1 VSAERE
7 LLETSLTELLTDR
20 CTPEVVA
27 AADGSWDPG
36 LWSHLDRAGLTAVG
50 VPEEAGGSGGGLLDA
65 ALVARCC
72 AAFAAPVPIA
82 PTLLVAPWLR
92 EAAGLAH
99 RPGPAAVAGTAAVTA
114 ARDAGGWVLAG
125 YARRVAWGR
134 CAESVLVLVGTPE
147 GLALADVADG
157 AVEPAADAAGEPS
170 DTVVFDGVRVPDE
183 RVRPVTT
190 RLLTALRMR
199 QALATTV
206 MLAGALDTVLDLTR
220 RYAGERVQFGRPISA
235 FQLVKRQVAQLAGEV
250 AVAGAAA
257 DAAVREVA
265 AAPADG
271 DPLPAVLAAR
281 VRAARSATAATAIA
295 HQVHGA
301 IGFTR
306 EHRLQH
312 FTRRLWTWRD
322 AHDGEGALQEELG
335 RLLAERGGDRLW
347 TTVTRAGV

>member
-7 LLETSLTELLTDR
+7 MLESSVTELLTDR
-20 CTPEVVA
+20 CTPDVVA
-27 AADGSWDPG
+27 AADGTWDAA
-36 LWSHLDRAGLTAVG
+36 LWGHLERAGLTAIG
-50 VPEEAGGSGGGLLDA
+50 VPEEAGGSGGDLLDA
-65 ALVARCC
+65 AVVARRC

-92 EAAGLAH
+92 DAAGLAH
-99 RPGPAAVAGTAAVTA
+99 QPGPAAIAGAADVNA
-114 ARDAGGWVLAG
+114 ARGDGGWALSGSAHHVP
-125 YARRVAWGR
+125 WGS
-134 CAESVLVLVGTPE
+134 CAESVLVLVGTPD
-147 GLALADVADG
+147 GLALADVTGATVRPVAD
-157 AVEPAADAAGEPS
+157 PAGEPC
-170 DTVVFDGVRVPDE
+170 DTLVFDDVRVPED

-190 RLLTALRMR
+190 DLLAALRMR

-206 MLAGALDTVLDLTR
+206 MLAGALDTVLELTR
-220 RYAGERVQFGRPISA
+220 RYAGERVQFGKPIST
-235 FQLVKRQVAQLAGEV
+235 FQLVKRQVALLAGEV

-257 DAAVREVA
+257 DAAVRAVA
-265 AAPADG
+265 TPSA

-281 VRAARSATAATAIA
+281 LRAARSATAVTTIA

-312 FTRRLWTWRD
+312 FTRRLWAWRD
-322 AHDGEGALQEELG
+322 AGDGEGALQEQLG
-335 RLLAERGGDRLW
+335 RLLAERGGDQLW